1 MVIHVYALLG
11 GICIL
16 GYMGY
21 FIPWLKI
28 GPKRGNILLHEAKKK
43 KKVTLNGHKKHAC
56 ECVQRGLRL

>member
-21 FIPWLKI
+21 FIPWLKR
-28 GPKRGNILLHEAKKK
+28 GAKRGNILLYEAKKQEESEFK
-43 KKVTLNGHKKHAC
+43 WAYKICL
-56 ECVQRGLRL
+56 